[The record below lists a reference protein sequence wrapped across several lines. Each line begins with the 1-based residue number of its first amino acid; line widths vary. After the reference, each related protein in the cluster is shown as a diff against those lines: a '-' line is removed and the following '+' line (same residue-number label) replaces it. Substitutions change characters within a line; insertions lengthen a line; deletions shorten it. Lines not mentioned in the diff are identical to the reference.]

1 MHLLGGPEIWDALVV
16 ALLELLAAETLD
28 KSPPI
33 RWPKSQLI
41 SFPAHETTSIA
52 HEGMARCG
60 VGACQIRQR
69 FNLHLAGVGQRN
81 ESVSYRAPAHIHQAP
96 DQADALLPSPSVAK
110 LGFSQR

>member
-1 MHLLGGPEIWDALVV
+1 MHLLGGPETWDALVV
-16 ALLELLAAETLD
+16 ALLELLDAETLG

-69 FNLHLAGVGQRN
+69 CNLHLAGVGQRN

-96 DQADALLPSPSVAK
+96 DQADALLPSS
-110 LGFSQR
+110 L